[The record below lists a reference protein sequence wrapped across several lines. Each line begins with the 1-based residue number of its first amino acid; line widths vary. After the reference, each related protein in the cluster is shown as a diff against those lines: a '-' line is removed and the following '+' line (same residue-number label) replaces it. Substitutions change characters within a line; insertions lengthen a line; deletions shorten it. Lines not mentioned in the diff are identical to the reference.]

1 MIYLT
6 NIQPGQ
12 TLYKLDNFINFWFDR
27 NYSPQINLDE
37 TDFEKNGNS
46 VFFFSKNQFFSG
58 FSEKVSFSK
67 I

>member
-12 TLYKLDNFINFWFDR
+12 TLYKLDNLINFWFDR

-46 VFFFSKNQFFSG
+46 VFFQQKPVFFR
-58 FSEKVSFSK
+58 FF
-67 I
+67 